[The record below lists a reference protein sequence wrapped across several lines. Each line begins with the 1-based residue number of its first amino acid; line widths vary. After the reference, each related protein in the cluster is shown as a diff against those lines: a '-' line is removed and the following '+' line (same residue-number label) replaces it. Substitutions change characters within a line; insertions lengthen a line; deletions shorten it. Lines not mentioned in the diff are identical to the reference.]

1 MNEITFRYAERSDC
15 PLILRFIKELAEYQK
30 LDNELS
36 ANEELLYEWLF
47 DKACAEVIFCL
58 YDGREVGFALF
69 YNNFST
75 LVGKC
80 GIHLEDL
87 YVEPEYRGRGC
98 GKALLQK
105 LAEIT
110 RERGF
115 ERLDWCC
122 LNWNKRS
129 IDFYVSLG
137 AIQMSGWT
145 SFRLSGEA
153 LKNI

>member
-1 MNEITFRYAERSDC
+1 MNEITFRRAERDDC

-30 LDNELS
+30 LGDEV
-36 ANEELLYEWLF
+36 AATEELLSEWLF
-47 DKACAEVIFCL
+47 DKERAEVIFCI
-58 YDGREVGFALF
+58 YDGREVGFAVF

-153 LKNI
+153 LRNL